1 MMIGL
6 NEKLLERRTRKNQI
20 NTIQIKECQNDGDP
34 KVLLM
39 TYFQDQQL
47 IDLEDQ
53 IEDLEVLIC
62 EIEYFTMCHEK

>member
-20 NTIQIKECQNDGDP
+20 NTIQIKEFQNDGNP

-39 TYFQDQQL
+39 TYFKDQQL